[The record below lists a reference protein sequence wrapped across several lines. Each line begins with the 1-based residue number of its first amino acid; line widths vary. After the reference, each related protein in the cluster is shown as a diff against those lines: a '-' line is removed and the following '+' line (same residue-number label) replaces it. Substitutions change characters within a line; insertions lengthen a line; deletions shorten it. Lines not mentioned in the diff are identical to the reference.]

1 MLNFV
6 NSILILQGKILIKVS
21 KLEKRWLY
29 VILETYRGLS
39 FILKKISMP
48 PLKPSSQR
56 RSRVRTEFLS
66 PHRLPFLLVFR
77 VRIDFSLFF
86 SIESKLFQISMGRER
101 ETQQQ
106 QQTSYTVEELVAVN
120 PYNPDILPDLEN
132 YVHEQVSFI
141 NLLSFNDDNPM
152 ALSHIWARLG
162 APQISII
169 VVSPIIY
176 VISLFWM
183 ALLFGNHGKCGCAFS
198 TAQQS
203 VESIEHKSV

>member
-1 MLNFV
+1 
-6 NSILILQGKILIKVS
+6 
-21 KLEKRWLY
+21 
-29 VILETYRGLS
+29 
-39 FILKKISMP
+39 
-48 PLKPSSQR
+48 
-56 RSRVRTEFLS
+56 
-66 PHRLPFLLVFR
+66 
-77 VRIDFSLFF
+77 
-86 SIESKLFQISMGRER
+86 MGRER

-152 ALSHIWARLG
+152 TVSYIWARLGG

-169 VVSPIIY
+169 VVCPIIY
-176 VISLFWM
+176 VISSFWM

-198 TAQQS
+198 MAQ
-203 VESIEHKSV
+203 